1 MKQLETLRNITKHLL
16 YISKEAYIEA
26 MNIRAIGN
34 SIVCEESIKLSNIII
49 EETDKLETLISQ
61 KLAEE
66 QIINSLEAI
75 NGMTEQID
83 LLILNG
89 KIEAERA
96 GDKRFT
102 LVYEEMQNIKKEMI
116 DEIEKIKE
124 VLIGPDATT
133 QVEKLFNSL
142 NKMTERL
149 NLLTLNNS
157 VEIAR
162 GANPGALLLI
172 TQEMKEIATTIMNV
186 SKELEKITKNK
197 LIIEKE

>member
-1 MKQLETLRNITKHLL
+1 
-16 YISKEAYIEA
+16 

-124 VLIGPDATT
+124 VMIGPDATT

-172 TQEMKEIATTIMNV
+172 TQEMKEIATAIMNV